1 MSLARA
7 LMQRPRGGS
16 GGEDR
21 STEFWSSWGGAWGH
35 MLTLPFWKKEIKPL
49 RKERKNQFSRR
60 RPSPLSS
67 YLFVLIRARN
77 YRFLAMSWRFVWRPP
92 LLGEAGDPDY
102 AELSVR
108 QGHLLAARMEALP
121 GDRFESIPVDNAN
134 DRSGHPWL
142 GLSKRRPERLEEPH
156 EWRCRRKT
164 RLRGGPPRG
173 RPGCGRGQATQA
185 KWMCYDSWRRK
196 RRRSTGVSD
205 ADR

>member
-35 MLTLPFWKKEIKPL
+35 MLTLPFWKKETKPL

-108 QGHLLAARMEALP
+108 QGHLLAAELNSWWSSVAWTERKAAREARRAARMALSSQ
-121 GDRFESIPVDNAN
+121 DKAA
-134 DRSGHPWL
+134 
-142 GLSKRRPERLEEPH
+142 RRAASRAA
-156 EWRCRRKT
+156 
-164 RLRGGPPRG
+164 G
-173 RPGCGRGQATQA
+173 
-185 KWMCYDSWRRK
+185 MRK
-196 RRRSTGVSD
+196 RAGHAGQMDVLRLVAAQKEAVNRCE
-205 ADR
+205 